1 MVHCLI
7 NSSIPVPLSPD
18 IYINGA
24 NLRNLKLFLIL
35 FSISSKFKFS
45 LLMRSDLLTAIIRP
59 SVELVKV
66 LII

>member
-7 NSSIPVPLSPD
+7 SSSTPVPFSPD

-35 FSISSKFKFS
+35 FSISFKFKF
-45 LLMRSDLLTAIIRP
+45 LLLIISVLLTAIIRP